1 MIRGAKGPSVELD
14 ESCFSA
20 FTRVLYPRR
29 LVDTVPCG
37 GADIIKLDH
46 WPWEFVLGWADSK
59 VIEEDLHLTVNGRNL
74 AGIRVWDDDQVPITA
89 ADNRN

>member
-1 MIRGAKGPSVELD
+1 M
-14 ESCFSA
+14 
-20 FTRVLYPRR
+20 
-29 LVDTVPCG
+29 
-37 GADIIKLDH
+37 IKLDH